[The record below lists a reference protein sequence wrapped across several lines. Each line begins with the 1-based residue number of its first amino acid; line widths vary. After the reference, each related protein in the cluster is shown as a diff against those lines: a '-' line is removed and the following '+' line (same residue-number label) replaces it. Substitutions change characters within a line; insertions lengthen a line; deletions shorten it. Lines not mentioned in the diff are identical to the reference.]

1 MVVDV
6 EYRTNE
12 RYLGKP
18 VYTKV
23 IYCDTLPN
31 TAYKLFAHGATVKQV
46 IRCVGQMSDGNS
58 IPFHFNATNWV
69 EIYGGP
75 EYVVILAGNDKTDRS
90 AYAQL
95 WYVKD

>member
-1 MVVDV
+1 
-6 EYRTNE
+6 
-12 RYLGKP
+12 
-18 VYTKV
+18 
-23 IYCDTLPN
+23 
-31 TAYKLFAHGATVKQV
+31 LFAHGATVKQV

-75 EYVVILAGNDKTDRS
+75 EYVVILAGNDKTNRS